1 MSFYRLERKT
11 MTELTKLTISEA
23 REGLKNKD
31 FTAVELTEA
40 YIKKMDEC
48 RKLNAFVC
56 EAPEQ
61 ALERARASQE
71 KINKGEGGDLEG
83 IPLGIKDLFC
93 TKGMATTA
101 CSNIL
106 KGFVPPYESTVT
118 SKLLDAGANFL
129 GKLNLDEFAMGGSN
143 ETSAFG
149 PVVNPWSKD
158 VPLVSG
164 GSSGGSAAAVAADMC
179 AGATGT
185 DTGGSIRQPSAY
197 CGVTGIKPTYGRC
210 SRYGI
215 IAFASSLDQAGPIAK
230 DVRDCAIMLK
240 TMAGYDKRDATS
252 AQVEVPDFEKFLG
265 QDVKGMKIG
274 IPKEYR
280 VEGLNPEVAAY
291 WDKAAEMLKARGAEI
306 VEISL
311 PHTQYALATYYI
323 IAPAEASSNLARYDG
338 LRFGNRV
345 DGQHLDDM
353 YINSRTAGF
362 GKEVKRRIMIGTYV
376 LSAGYYDAYYV
387 KAQKVRRLI
396 REDFLKAFE
405 KCDLILTPT
414 APTPAFP
421 IGDKSMQENPLTMW
435 LNDIFTVSV
444 SLAGLPA
451 MSLPIGLSKDGLPL
465 GMQLVGKAFDEAG
478 IFKAAFALEKDVNFR
493 SAK

>member
-1 MSFYRLERKT
+1 MDR
-11 MTELTKLTISEA
+11 MTDLTKLTIAEA
-23 REGLKNKD
+23 REGLKKKE
-31 FTAVELTEA
+31 FSTTELTKA
-40 YIKKMDEC
+40 YLNKMDEC
-48 RKLNAFVC
+48 RRLNAYVC
-56 EAPEQ
+56 EMPDLALKQ
-61 ALERARASQE
+61 AQVSQE
-71 KINKGEGGDLEG
+71 KYQNGTAGDLEG

-93 TKGMATTA
+93 TKGIATTA

-118 SKLLDAGANFL
+118 SKLLAAGASFL

-149 PVVNPWSKD
+149 PVINPWSKD
-158 VPLVSG
+158 VPLVAG
-164 GSSGGSAAAVAADMC
+164 GSSGGSAAAVAANMC

-240 TMAGYDKRDATS
+240 TMSGYDAKDATS
-252 AQVEVPDFEKFLG
+252 AKIDVPDFEAYLG
-265 QDVKGMKIG
+265 QDIKGMKIG
-274 IPKEYR
+274 LPKEFY
-280 VEGLNPEVAAY
+280 VDGLDKEIAAY
-291 WDKAAEMLKARGAEI
+291 WNKAAEMLKARGAEV
-306 VEISL
+306 VEVSL
-311 PHTQYALATYYI
+311 PHIKYALATYYI

-338 LRFGNRV
+338 LRFGNRI
-345 DGQHLDDM
+345 DGKHLDDM

-376 LSAGYYDAYYV
+376 LSAGYYDAYYLR
-387 KAQKVRRLI
+387 AQKVRRLI
-396 REDFLKAFE
+396 REDYLKAFK
-405 KCDLILTPT
+405 KCDVMLTPT
-414 APTPAFP
+414 APTAAFA
-421 IGDKSMQENPLTMW
+421 IGDKSMNENPILMW

-451 MSLPIGLSKDGLPL
+451 MSLPIGLSEAGLPL
-465 GMQLVGKAFDEAG
+465 GMQLVGKAFDEAS
-478 IFKAAFALEKDVNFR
+478 IFKVADALEKDVDFR
-493 SAK
+493 KVR

>member
-1 MSFYRLERKT
+1 
-11 MTELTKLTISEA
+11 MTDLTKLTIAKA
-23 REGLKNKD
+23 REGLKKKE
-31 FTAVELTEA
+31 FSAPELVEA
-40 YIKKMDEC
+40 YAAKMNEN
-48 RKLNAFVC
+48 RKLNAYVC
-56 EAPEQ
+56 ETTEQ
-61 ALERARASQE
+61 ALEQAKTSQE
-71 KINKGEGGDLEG
+71 KINRGEGGDLEG

-93 TKGMATTA
+93 TQGIATTA
-101 CSNIL
+101 CSDIL

-118 SKLLDAGANFL
+118 AHLLAAGANFL

-158 VPLVSG
+158 VPLVAG
-164 GSSGGSAAAVAADMC
+164 GSSGGSAAAVAANMC
-179 AGATGT
+179 AAATGT

-210 SRYGI
+210 SRWGI

-240 TMAGYDKRDATS
+240 TMAGYDAKDSTS
-252 AQVEVPDFEKFLG
+252 AKQEVPDFEKFLG
-265 QDVKGMKIG
+265 LDIKGMRIG

-280 VEGLNPEVAAY
+280 VDGLDKEVASY
-291 WDKAAEMLKARGAEI
+291 WDKAADMLRARGAEV
-306 VEISL
+306 VEVSL
-311 PHTQYALATYYI
+311 PHTKYALATYYI

-338 LRFGNRV
+338 LRYGNRV

-353 YINSRTAGF
+353 YINSRSAGF

-376 LSAGYYDAYYV
+376 LSAGYYDAYYL

-396 REDFLKAFE
+396 RDDFIKAFE

-414 APTPAFP
+414 APTAAFP
-421 IGDKSMQENPLTMW
+421 IGDKSMQENPITMW

-451 MSLPIGLSKDGLPL
+451 MSLPIGLNQQGLPL
-465 GMQLVGKAFDEAG
+465 GMQLVGKAFDEES
-478 IFKAAFALEKDVNFR
+478 IFKAAYCLEEDVNF
-493 SAK
+493 KGVK

>member
-1 MSFYRLERKT
+1 
-11 MTELTKLTISEA
+11 MTDLTKLTIAEA
-23 REGLKNKD
+23 REGLKKKE
-31 FTAVELTEA
+31 FSAPELTQA
-40 YIKKMDEC
+40 YADKMETG

-56 EAPEQ
+56 ETVDKAMEQ
-61 ALERARASQE
+61 AKLSQD
-71 KINKGEGGDLEG
+71 KIDRGEGGALEG

-93 TKGMATTA
+93 TKGIATTA

-118 SKLLDAGANFL
+118 SKLLAAGANFL

-149 PVVNPWSKD
+149 PVINPWSKD
-158 VPLVSG
+158 VPLVAG
-164 GSSGGSAAAVAADMC
+164 GSSGGSAAAVAAGMC
-179 AGATGT
+179 AAATGT
-185 DTGGSIRQPSAY
+185 DTGGSIRQPSAF

-240 TMAGYDKRDATS
+240 TMAGYDAKDSTS
-252 AQVEVPDFEKFLG
+252 AKADVPDFEKFLG
-265 QDVKGMKIG
+265 QDIRGLKIG
-274 IPKEYR
+274 LPKEFR
-280 VEGLNPEVAAY
+280 VDGLDKEVAAY
-291 WDKAAEMLKARGAEI
+291 WDKAAEMLKARGAEV
-306 VEISL
+306 VEVSL
-311 PHTQYALATYYI
+311 PHSKYALATYYI

-338 LRFGNRV
+338 LRYGNRV
-345 DGQHLDDM
+345 DGKHLDDM
-353 YINSRTAGF
+353 YINSRSAGF

-376 LSAGYYDAYYV
+376 LSAGYYDAYYL

-396 REDFLKAFE
+396 RDDFAKAFE

-414 APTPAFP
+414 APCAAFP
-421 IGDKSMQENPLTMW
+421 IGDKTMNSNPILMW

-451 MSLPIGLSKDGLPL
+451 MSLPIGLSTSGLPL
-465 GMQLVGKAFDEAG
+465 GMQLVGKAFDEG
-478 IFKAAFALEKDVNFR
+478 TVFKAASVLEKDVDFR
-493 SAK
+493 SAR

>member
-1 MSFYRLERKT
+1 
-11 MTELTKLTISEA
+11 MTDLTKLTIAEA
-23 REGLKNKD
+23 REGLKKKE
-31 FTAVELTEA
+31 FSAVELTQA
-40 YIKKMDEC
+40 YADKMETG

-56 EAPEQ
+56 ETVDKAMEQ
-61 ALERARASQE
+61 AKLSQD
-71 KINKGEGGDLEG
+71 KIDRGEGGALEG

-93 TKGMATTA
+93 TKGIATTA
-101 CSNIL
+101 CSNLL

-118 SKLLDAGANFL
+118 SKLLAAGANFL

-149 PVVNPWSKD
+149 PVINPWSKD
-158 VPLVSG
+158 VPLVAG
-164 GSSGGSAAAVAADMC
+164 GSSGGSAAAVAAGMC
-179 AGATGT
+179 AAATGT
-185 DTGGSIRQPSAY
+185 DTGGSIRQPSAF

-240 TMAGYDKRDATS
+240 TMAGYDAKDSTS
-252 AQVEVPDFEKFLG
+252 AKADVPDFEKFLG
-265 QDVKGMKIG
+265 QDIRGLKIG
-274 IPKEYR
+274 LPKEFR
-280 VEGLNPEVAAY
+280 VDGLDKEVAAY
-291 WDKAAEMLKARGAEI
+291 WDKAAEMLKARGAEV
-306 VEISL
+306 VEVSL
-311 PHTQYALATYYI
+311 PHSKYALATYYI

-338 LRFGNRV
+338 LRYGNRV
-345 DGQHLDDM
+345 DGKHLDDM
-353 YINSRTAGF
+353 YINSRSAGF

-376 LSAGYYDAYYV
+376 LSAGYYDAYYL

-396 REDFLKAFE
+396 RDDFAKAFE

-414 APTPAFP
+414 APCTAFP
-421 IGDKSMQENPLTMW
+421 IGDKTMNSNPILMW

-451 MSLPIGLSKDGLPL
+451 MSLPIGLSTSGLPL
-465 GMQLVGKAFDEAG
+465 GMQLVGKAFDEG
-478 IFKAAFALEKDVNFR
+478 TVFKAASVLEKDVDFR
-493 SAK
+493 SAR